1 MGDAFSPNTDPSVM
15 NLAMAGLMACVSLL
29 YATVGQAGGTGFL
42 AIMALWGFPAA
53 EMRPTA
59 LLLNIIAAGYG
70 TWLLQ
75 QRSALDWKA
84 LAPLTLPSVA
94 TAFVG
99 GLLVLTGA
107 VYSIA
112 TGLLLIAAAALVA
125 FPRAARPVEAQ
136 RIRLVPMTL
145 AGVGAG
151 FVSGLTG
158 VGGGVFLSPILV
170 GLGWFSARGAAAISP
185 PFILCNSIV
194 GLAGVWLAGQRP
206 VVSTP
211 LYALGVL
218 GGAIVGAA
226 IGMRWMSER
235 ATRMVLASILFF
247 AGVRLIVQ

>member
-1 MGDAFSPNTDPSVM
+1 MDTSRV
-15 NLAMAGLMACVSLL
+15 NLAIAGLMACVSLL

-59 LLLNIIAAGYG
+59 LLLNIIAAGYT

-75 QRSALDWKA
+75 RRGDLDWKA

-99 GLLVLTGA
+99 GLLVLAGT
-107 VYSIA
+107 VYRLA

-125 FPRAARPVEAQ
+125 FPRAAGRVEAPSV
-136 RIRLVPMTL
+136 RLIPMTF

-194 GLAGVWLAGQRP
+194 GLLGVWLAGQRP

-211 LYALGVL
+211 LYAFGVL

-226 IGMRWMSER
+226 ISVRWMSER
-235 ATRMVLASILFF
+235 ATRTVLAGILFF
-247 AGVRLIVQ
+247 AGLRLIVQ